1 MMKVQK
7 VVIVA
12 VVLNLLLPMIVTPY
26 ATATEVSPPNGVEKL
41 SIKEQIVHMLVHHG
55 QAPVSSSIVIFVL
68 FMLSFVICERLM

>member
-12 VVLNLLLPMIVTPY
+12 VILNLLLPLVVTPY
-26 ATATEVSPPNGVEKL
+26 ATPAEISPPNGVQKL
-41 SIKEQIVHMLVHHG
+41 SLKEQIVHMLVHHG

-68 FMLSFVICERLM
+68 FMLSFAICARM